1 MLVRHIVAGQRPIA
15 CPDIPGEHPAIL
27 TTVGWTHWRRRATTW
42 RSLRESS
49 VNPLFVVD
57 NVVESLLLVRVCVTV
72 KFPLWLCPAVMTT
85 LVEPLKWVV
94 ELRLSVTVSEL
105 VTVVVLP
112 HVSRTVT
119 LPTRL
124 PPLLDP
130 TFGLLPHGFVAV
142 PPFTEQFVNSNVL
155 AAPPP
160 TDTESGAAELL
171 KVPSVTEMEAVC
183 ASKSV
188 ITPLAPH

>member
-1 MLVRHIVAGQRPIA
+1 M
-15 CPDIPGEHPAIL
+15 
-27 TTVGWTHWRRRATTW
+27 
-42 RSLRESS
+42 
-49 VNPLFVVD
+49 NPLFVVD

-112 HVSRTVT
+112 HASRTVT

-155 AAPPP
+155 AAPRRP
-160 TDTESGAAELL
+160 TRRA
-171 KVPSVTEMEAVC
+171 VPRSRRGSVRHA
-183 ASKSV
+183 
-188 ITPLAPH
+188 